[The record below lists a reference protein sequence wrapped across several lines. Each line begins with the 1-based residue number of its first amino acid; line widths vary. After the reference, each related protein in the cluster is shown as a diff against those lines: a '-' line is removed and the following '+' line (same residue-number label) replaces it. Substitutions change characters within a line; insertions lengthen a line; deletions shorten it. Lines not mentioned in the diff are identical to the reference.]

1 MILGKYIK
9 EKIENLTNYREIGGF
24 KAIEKAK
31 NLEPKEIIE
40 EIKRSELRGR
50 AGAGFPA
57 GFKLELGTL
66 NKEADRWIICNAD
79 EGEMGAFKD
88 RELLTKCP
96 YLVLEGL
103 IIAGLAIGARKGY
116 IYLRDEYSYV
126 REQLETA
133 IEEVEK
139 SGVLEKSF
147 PIELRIG
154 AGAYI
159 CGEETA
165 LIESVEGKRG
175 EPRLK
180 PPFPPQSGLF
190 NLPTIIINVETLATI
205 PWIIAN
211 GAQAFL
217 KIGTEKSKGTKL
229 FSISGDVKNPGVYE
243 LPMGALLSE
252 LVYDLAG
259 AENVKFVQV
268 GGASGRIIRG
278 DNLDRALCFEDVIGA
293 GAVIVFDESRNAVET
308 MREVMLFFV
317 EESCGKCTPCREG
330 NWVIHEILDRM
341 SSGNGRKSDI
351 QSLRDVSSAMIDTAF
366 CGLGFT
372 APTSLLDS
380 LALFEYEFQAA
391 VEKDP
396 QENES

>member
-1 MILGKYIK
+1 MILGKYIEKKVESLK
-9 EKIENLTNYREIGGF
+9 EYKNLGGL
-24 KAIEKAK
+24 KGLEKAK
-31 NLEPKEIIE
+31 NLEATGIIE

-57 GFKLELGTL
+57 GFKLELGYQ
-66 NKEADRWIICNAD
+66 NKELNRWIICNAD

-96 YLVLEGL
+96 YMVLEGL
-103 IIAGLAIGARKGY
+103 TIAGRAVGAQKGY
-116 IYLRDEYSYV
+116 IYLRDEYSYLHG
-126 REQLETA
+126 RLQRA
-133 IEEVEK
+133 IEELEK
-139 SGVLEKSF
+139 SGVLEKPFS
-147 PIELRIG
+147 IELKIG

-165 LIESVEGKRG
+165 LIESVEEKRG

-190 NLPTIIINVETLATI
+190 NKPTIIINVETLANI

-211 GAQAFL
+211 GAQAFSN
-217 KIGTEKSKGTKL
+217 IGTEKSKGTKL
-229 FSISGDVKNPGVYE
+229 FSVSGDVKNPGVYE
-243 LPMGALLSE
+243 LPMGASLLE
-252 LVYDLAG
+252 LVYDCAG

-268 GGASGRIIRG
+268 GGASGRIISG
-278 DNLDRALCFEDVIGA
+278 DNLNRKLCFEDVIGA
-293 GAVIVFDESRNAVET
+293 GAVIVFNNSRNVVET
-308 MREVMLFFV
+308 MREVMLFFR

-341 SSGNGRKSDI
+341 SKIEGRKSDI
-351 QSLRDVSSAMIDTAF
+351 RTLKDVSSAMIDTAF

-380 LALFEYEFQAA
+380 LTLFEDEFLA
-391 VEKDP
+391 VLETVT
-396 QENES
+396 

>member
-1 MILGKYIK
+1 MILGEYIK
-9 EKIENLTNYREIGGF
+9 TKIESLADYRKLGGF
-24 KAIEKAK
+24 EALEKAK
-31 NLEPKEIIE
+31 NLEPEDIID

-57 GFKLELGTL
+57 GFKLELGTQ
-66 NKEADRWIICNAD
+66 NKEDDRRIICNAD

-96 YLVLEGL
+96 FLVLEGL
-103 IIAGLAIGARKGY
+103 TIAGLAIGARKGY
-116 IYLRDEYSYV
+116 IYLRDEYSYF
-126 REQLETA
+126 REQLESA
-133 IEEVEK
+133 IREVEE
-139 SGVLEKSF
+139 SGALQKPF
-147 PIELRIG
+147 AIELRLG

-190 NLPTIIINVETLATI
+190 NLPTIIINVETLANI
-205 PWIIAN
+205 PWIITN
-211 GAQAFL
+211 GARAFS

-229 FSISGDVKNPGVYE
+229 FSVSGDVKNPGVYE
-243 LPMGALLSE
+243 LPMGAPLRE
-252 LVYDLAG
+252 LVCDLAG
-259 AENVKFVQV
+259 AENVKFIQV
-268 GGASGRIIRG
+268 GGASGRIISS
-278 DNLDRALCFEDVIGA
+278 DDLDRALCFEDVIGA
-293 GAVIVFDESRNAVET
+293 GAVIVFNETRSAVEA
-308 MREVMLFFV
+308 MREVMLFFM

-341 SSGNGRKSDI
+341 SRGEGRKSDI
-351 QSLRDVSSAMIDTAF
+351 RSLKDVSAAMIDTAF

-380 LALFEYEFQAA
+380 LALFGDEFQAA
-391 VEKDP
+391 VK
-396 QENES
+396 